1 MAVASP
7 SYSMKISIDF
17 PRHSPR
23 GGERD
28 RNWKNDFFVPEVE
41 KMERKKTIFHI
52 SLEILPFSENKVFL
66 KFYIGKIYILNQF
79 LLSPNVRQVNNTN

>member
-7 SYSMKISIDF
+7 SYSIKISIDF

-23 GGERD
+23 EGGNEIETG
-28 RNWKNDFFVPEVE
+28 KIHFFPIVE

-66 KFYIGKIYILNQF
+66 NDF
-79 LLSPNVRQVNNTN
+79 LWENEMF